1 MSPASRPAKAA
12 KILLIAAVALAVILG
27 VSTGVALAATSNTRN
42 SENFS
47 SPKLNL
53 PSRIYDIKGRL
64 ITEFFAD
71 EKREMVSIK
80 DLPKHLIDAFIT
92 REDKTF
98 YQHHGFTFLSIGR
111 AAWGVLSHTNRGGGS
126 TITQQLAGT
135 LLDIRKDIS
144 LKRKIIELWNALQ
157 LERRY
162 TKAEILEMYLNRM
175 AMGPGVNGVE
185 AASKYFFGHSAKED
199 SLAESAILAIQLA
212 SPTLYDPYK
221 NPQNASRRSREILDQ
236 MVSLGYATKAEVDS
250 SYRDFWDNFDYTR
263 TTAGAYDRRGENDRA
278 PWFSEY
284 VRRQLEDMLYGS
296 LDLYNDGLIVNTT
309 LDLDHQEKADYWM
322 AKGIAQVNRT
332 YQAESTQS
340 LGGAERTYIPIV
352 EMLGL
357 GFDLEDL
364 FVSNAKIKGK
374 TYDYYQKKINPT
386 IDVAAILFGLPSL
399 KAMANG
405 GSVKVKSDL
414 AKTTVEGA
422 LITIEPETG
431 HITALVGGSQ
441 FDEANQLIRAT
452 QSKLM
457 PGSSFKPLY
466 YSAAIDTRKFTEASL
481 IYDEPVVFH
490 NEDGTPYTPLD
501 YKGKWMGP
509 VLAWNALAQ
518 SMNVPSLKILDS
530 IGFDA
535 AIDRAAALLDI
546 TDPEEIRRTF
556 PRVYPLGLG
565 VIGISPLKMAR
576 AFSVFANQGREV
588 TPISIRS
595 VEDRNGR
602 VILEPEKDL
611 RTQQKKKGS
620 GLQVISQQNA
630 AVMVDM
636 LGKVVKYGTLSGW
649 TENGT
654 YFTYTDSKGAKYTI
668 PAAGKTGTTQNWADA
683 WTIGFTPYYT
693 TAVWFGFDRPGNSLG
708 TTQSGAAV
716 AGYYWANYMKD
727 INKDL
732 PAKSFQRPQTGLV
745 EATVCSVTGLLP
757 TPYCNEGTTT
767 LLFYEGT
774 QPNKFCDWHSLS
786 AERDRTLIEK
796 LGGQVKKLSDGNKVD
811 STLTVN
817 IPGLNIS
824 GSASPASGSSGV
836 PEPPDVD
843 AKGGKQTTEPQSGI
857 LN

>member
-1 MSPASRPAKAA
+1 
-12 KILLIAAVALAVILG
+12 
-27 VSTGVALAATSNTRN
+27 
-42 SENFS
+42 
-47 SPKLNL
+47 
-53 PSRIYDIKGRL
+53 
-64 ITEFFAD
+64 
-71 EKREMVSIK
+71 
-80 DLPKHLIDAFIT
+80 
-92 REDKTF
+92 
-98 YQHHGFTFLSIGR
+98 
-111 AAWGVLSHTNRGGGS
+111 
-126 TITQQLAGT
+126 
-135 LLDIRKDIS
+135 
-144 LKRKIIELWNALQ
+144 
-157 LERRY
+157 
-162 TKAEILEMYLNRM
+162 
-175 AMGPGVNGVE
+175 
-185 AASKYFFGHSAKED
+185 
-199 SLAESAILAIQLA
+199 
-212 SPTLYDPYK
+212 
-221 NPQNASRRSREILDQ
+221 
-236 MVSLGYATKAEVDS
+236 
-250 SYRDFWDNFDYTR
+250 
-263 TTAGAYDRRGENDRA
+263 
-278 PWFSEY
+278 
-284 VRRQLEDMLYGS
+284 
-296 LDLYNDGLIVNTT
+296 
-309 LDLDHQEKADYWM
+309 
-322 AKGIAQVNRT
+322 
-332 YQAESTQS
+332 
-340 LGGAERTYIPIV
+340 
-352 EMLGL
+352 
-357 GFDLEDL
+357 
-364 FVSNAKIKGK
+364 
-374 TYDYYQKKINPT
+374 
-386 IDVAAILFGLPSL
+386 
-399 KAMANG
+399 
-405 GSVKVKSDL
+405 
-414 AKTTVEGA
+414 
-422 LITIEPETG
+422 
-431 HITALVGGSQ
+431 
-441 FDEANQLIRAT
+441 
-452 QSKLM
+452 
-457 PGSSFKPLY
+457 
-466 YSAAIDTRKFTEASL
+466 
-481 IYDEPVVFH
+481 
-490 NEDGTPYTPLD
+490 
-501 YKGKWMGP
+501 
-509 VLAWNALAQ
+509 
-518 SMNVPSLKILDS
+518 
-530 IGFDA
+530 
-535 AIDRAAALLDI
+535 
-546 TDPEEIRRTF
+546 
-556 PRVYPLGLG
+556 
-565 VIGISPLKMAR
+565 
-576 AFSVFANQGREV
+576 V